1 MGVGGDLGRAG
12 QLVDDICETA
22 HNGDELL
29 ESLDT
34 QLRRHLPYQGACWFA
49 TDPATL
55 LATTPSRLVGI
66 GANHCDS
73 YWHREFFVDDAL
85 LYRDLQRAPVPAGS
99 LRAATDDHPV
109 RSARYREFLEPQGYD
124 DELRAVF
131 KLGDSTWGLLGLFRE
146 KGAPAFSAQ
155 EVEFIAGI
163 AGTVA
168 RALRTHTRDVNPW
181 IQAPYAPGLA
191 MFDGENELVSA
202 NDEARE
208 WLKVIGPNT
217 GIISLDPAARTWLQG
232 EGPDGTPLG
241 VPAPVMALIARARAV
256 ADGHEPGPARMRLRG
271 LNGQWLVLHASCM
284 SNGSGAVNGT
294 VAVVVEPAKSSDIAP
309 IIVEAYALSPRER
322 DVVRAISR
330 GMTSAEIATELF
342 LSPHTVRDYV
352 KSVFEKVGVSSRGEL
367 VAKLFAEHY
376 SDALHVGAVHS

>member
-1 MGVGGDLGRAG
+1 MGVQGDLQRAS
-12 QLVDDICETA
+12 QLVDEICETA
-22 HNGDELL
+22 HTGDELL

-34 QLRRHLPYQGACWFA
+34 QLRRHLPYQGAAWFA

-55 LATTPSRLVGI
+55 LATTPSRLDGI
-66 GANHCDS
+66 AAEHCDT

-85 LYRDLQRAPVPAGS
+85 LWRDLQRAGVPAGS
-99 LRAATDDHPV
+99 LRAATDDRPV

-146 KGAPAFSAQ
+146 KGSPAFSAH
-155 EVEFIAGI
+155 EVEFIARI

-168 RALRTHTRDVNPW
+168 RALRTHTRDANPW

-191 MFDGENELVSA
+191 MFDARNDLVSA

-208 WLKVIGPNT
+208 WLKVIGPNA
-217 GIISLDPAARTWLQG
+217 GMISLDPAARTWL
-232 EGPDGTPLG
+232 ESGPDCTPLG

-256 ADGHEPGPARMRLRG
+256 ADGHEPGPARLRLRG

-284 SNGSGAVNGT
+284 SNGSGTVNGS

-322 DVVRAISR
+322 DVVRAIAR
-330 GMTSAEIATELF
+330 GMTSAEIAAELF
-342 LSPHTVRDYV
+342 LSTHTVRDYV

-376 SDALHVGAVHS
+376 TDALHAGAVHA